1 MTRNLRRAT
10 ALVLGLMTMTACGSV
25 GAGPKVSATVPITAS
40 KFFNPDDFER
50 QLVQRDVTPEGA
62 SDAPW
67 AQSIAPS
74 YVDTKKY
81 AKAPKWHLCFSNAGL
96 DNPWRVTG
104 LTTMKAE
111 VLLHRE
117 ISKFTIVDAE
127 SRDEK
132 QIADLEGLHGKGC
145 NALIVSPNTAD
156 ALTPAVQK
164 ACESGIPIV
173 VFDRGVNTT
182 CPVTFVHSIGG
193 YAFGAT
199 GAEFVAKHMK
209 PGGNVLA
216 LRTLP
221 GVDTLENRWAAADMI
236 FSRSDAKVVGTE
248 FTDGDPVKVKAI
260 IADYLRRYGD
270 IHGLWLD
277 TGPAAVAAVE
287 AFQAAGKPVPPMTS
301 EDQQDF
307 LELWKKQ
314 NLTAISPTYPVY
326 MWRTAVIAA
335 TDILAGKEVPRDWV
349 LPQPVITSVN
359 LEKYLTPGMPPV
371 FYPTCGCQK
380 MPGFPQA
387 WSN

>member
-1 MTRNLRRAT
+1 MA
-10 ALVLGLMTMTACGSV
+10 ACGAV
-25 GAGPKVSATVPITAS
+25 DAGPKVSATVPITPS
-40 KFFNPDDFER
+40 KFFNPDEFER
-50 QLVQRDVTPEGA
+50 QLVQRSVTPEGA

-74 YVDTKKY
+74 YVDTAKY

-96 DNPWRVTG
+96 ENPWRVTG

-111 VLLHRE
+111 VQLHRE
-117 ISKFTIVDAE
+117 IGKFTVVDAE
-127 SRDEK
+127 SRDAK

-145 NALIVSPNTAD
+145 NALIVSPNTTD
-156 ALTPAVQK
+156 ALTPAVEK
-164 ACESGIPIV
+164 ACKSGIPIV

-193 YAFGAT
+193 YAFGAS
-199 GAEFVAKHMK
+199 GAEFVAQHMK

-221 GVDTLENRWAAADMI
+221 GVDTLENRWAAASTI

-248 FTDGDPVKVKAI
+248 FTDGDPAKVKAI
-260 IADYLRRYGD
+260 ITDYLRRFGD
-270 IHGLWLD
+270 IHGLWMD
-277 TGPAAVAAVE
+277 AGPAAVAAVE
-287 AFQAAGKPVPPMTS
+287 AFQSAGKPVPPMTS

-307 LELWKKQ
+307 LELWRKQ

-335 TDILAGKEVPRDWV
+335 TDILAGKKVPKDWV
-349 LPQPVITSVN
+349 LPQPVITSAN
-359 LEKYLTPGMPPV
+359 LAKYLTPGMPPH
-371 FYPTCGCQK
+371 FYPSCGCQK

-387 WSN
+387 WSR